1 MEGERERMSMRYKS
15 DRKNE
20 AEKDR
25 KKRERERERA
35 SLGSYQ
41 SLLVAFPI
49 TFEGPF
55 ASIHFSEKSGM

>member
-1 MEGERERMSMRYKS
+1 MRQ
-15 DRKNE
+15 RKT
-20 AEKDR
+20 EK
-25 KKRERERERA
+25 KKRERERA